1 MFRAFSFLVG
11 IFTGV
16 LLSALVIRSSSGL
29 RLLRTVGDSVLRA
42 SGTLMECTREVK
54 DAKGRS

>member
-29 RLLRTVGDSVLRA
+29 RLLRTVGDSVLRV
-42 SGTLMECTREVK
+42 SGTLVEFTREVK